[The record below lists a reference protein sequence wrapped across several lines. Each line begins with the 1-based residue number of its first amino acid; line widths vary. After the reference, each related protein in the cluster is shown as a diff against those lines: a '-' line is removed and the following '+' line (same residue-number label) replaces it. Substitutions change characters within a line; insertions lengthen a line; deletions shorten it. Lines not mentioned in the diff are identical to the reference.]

1 LTIEWLYRL
10 RPSVVYAVSIVPPQ
24 TVVRWRR
31 VGFRLYWRLKVRQ
44 RRVILLRRRLVAVM
58 LTEQRSAGGQRL
70 AGAPSA
76 QLRLGFVELDARQ
89 DAWEYAVLVTSLEA
103 DLLTIAQLYRDRG
116 NAENNFDELKNQWA
130 GAASPPMT

>member
-1 LTIEWLYRL
+1 
-10 RPSVVYAVSIVPPQ
+10 
-24 TVVRWRR
+24 
-31 VGFRLYWRLKVRQ
+31 
-44 RRVILLRRRLVAVM
+44 VILLRRRLVAVM